1 MFWFHFSTADNVG
14 DHESFQVEIVGNG
27 KLAVEAV
34 QKTCFDLVLMDVQM
48 PILDGLSATKAIRA
62 LPPPTSQIPIH
73 ALSADTPGSG
83 PIEETGLDGYLKKP
97 IAWDMMSQLI
107 SQILAAKSGV
117 S

>member
-1 MFWFHFSTADNVG
+1 M
-14 DHESFQVEIVGNG
+14 VGNG

-34 QKTCFDLVLMDVQM
+34 QKKVYDLVLMDVQM

-62 LPPPTSQIPIH
+62 LPAPTSRLPIY

-83 PIEETGLDGYLKKP
+83 PMEETGLDGYLSKP
-97 IAWDMMSQLI
+97 IAWEKI
-107 SQILAAKSGV
+107 SGLVEKILAVKNSE